1 MAHAPRRE
9 EEAVQSV
16 LLVFLKKANSE
27 TRFARRNMVMMVRKK
42 QQEGLPTQF
51 KVLPKKQ
58 KREYKKL
65 RTLYGTSNYYETFL
79 AN

>member
-1 MAHAPRRE
+1 
-9 EEAVQSV
+9 
-16 LLVFLKKANSE
+16 
-27 TRFARRNMVMMVRKK
+27 MMVRKK